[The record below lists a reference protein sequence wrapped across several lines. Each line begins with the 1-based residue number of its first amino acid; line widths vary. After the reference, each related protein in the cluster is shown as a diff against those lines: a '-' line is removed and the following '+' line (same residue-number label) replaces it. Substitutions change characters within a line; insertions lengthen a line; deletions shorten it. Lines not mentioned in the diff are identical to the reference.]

1 MVEGLGMTRLSISLI
16 LISGLALAGCSGGDK
31 RSQTGSPLLQAG
43 TAVLGAVKSRRA
55 GKGTVPTR
63 VIVTRKLL
71 DETPGEVMQV
81 IPDKTGLQ
89 DFMFIAGRRSD
100 SYPGTVEVWRSSDGA
115 HLILRNGV
123 LIATKGLGGD
133 MRSADA
139 RAAIAGFDGRGG
151 GGERLITLD
160 RQNGSAQAV
169 PFACDM
175 TQLGRETIQI
185 VDQRVS
191 TYRVREDCSYRDT
204 SFTNEYW
211 VETSG
216 GRMRKS
222 RQWAGPIFG
231 YVAFER
237 LKN

>member
-1 MVEGLGMTRLSISLI
+1 MNRLFISLA
-16 LISGLALAGCSGGDK
+16 LISSLALGACGSRNGGGND
-31 RSQTGSPLLQAG
+31 GALQQAS
-43 TAVLGAVKSRRA
+43 AAALGALKARHA
-55 GKGTVPTR
+55 TKNNVPTR
-63 VIVTRKLL
+63 IIVTRKLL
-71 DETPGEVMQV
+71 DETAGEVMQV
-81 IPDKTGLQ
+81 IPEKFGLQ
-89 DFMFIAGRRSD
+89 DFMFLAGKRND
-100 SYPGTVEVWRSSDGA
+100 SYPGTVEVWKSSDNA
-115 HLILRNGV
+115 HLILRDGV

-139 RAAIAGFDGRGG
+139 TAAIAGFDGHGG

-160 RQNGSAQAV
+160 RQDGSAQTV

-185 VDQRVS
+185 VDQRIS
-191 TYRVREDCSYRDT
+191 AYHIREDCVYRDT
-204 SFTNEYW
+204 MFTNEYW

-222 RQWAGPIFG
+222 RQWAGPVFG